1 MEAPLHTECGDARE
15 CPCDEVPLV
24 ANCCRVW
31 EVGDLRIGNDGRI
44 LEHIAQLTQTAT
56 EDDRGLDILGQ
67 A

>member
-1 MEAPLHTECGDARE
+1 MESSLHAEYGDARE

-24 ANCCRVW
+24 TNCCRVW
-31 EVGDLRIGNDGRI
+31 KVGDLGIGNDGRI
-44 LEHIAQLTQTAT
+44 LEYIAQLTQTAT